1 MITIQEWQY
10 RSTEVRGEKLSLAT
24 RFAVFICISLS
35 SFLFPLST
43 YSQTLTGSAP
53 SHVAVGEQF
62 RLTYTINTQNV
73 SDFRAGDIPEELEV
87 LIGPNRSMQSS
98 YQMINGHT
106 SSSSSST
113 YTYIVCATKNGS
125 FTIPP
130 AHVVVG
136 GKTIS
141 SNTVTI
147 KVSGSPQSSNSGS
160 PRQRRQDDEAEIR
173 DAGSQI
179 SGSDLFIKVS
189 ANKKRVHEQEPILL
203 TYKVYT
209 LVGLT
214 SLRGDMPDLKS
225 FYTQEVS
232 LPSQKSFS
240 VETFNGRPYKTTTW
254 SQYVMFPQMTGKLQI
269 PSITFEGIVV
279 QQNRNIDPFEAFFN
293 GGSGYVEVKKKIVAP
308 SVEIQVDPLPERPVG
323 FSGGVGQFSVSAQL
337 NKTETKANDPVSLR
351 LTVSGA
357 GNLKLVKQPQVNLPK
372 DFDKYEP
379 KVTDK
384 TKLTSNGIEGSMIYD
399 ILIVP
404 RHQGHYEIPPV
415 ELIYFDTSTNA
426 YKTVKS
432 EPMVLDVAKGAGP
445 GSVADFSGQQD
456 LQELSRDIRY
466 IKTGDVKQQGFGEFF
481 FGSTAYWVTLLI
493 MAIVFISLFVIFRQ
507 RAIENANVT
516 KRRAGKANK
525 VATKRLKKASKLM
538 AENKSGEF
546 YDEVLRALWGYVGD
560 KLNMPVEQLSHDNIS
575 QRLAERNV
583 GEETVAQ
590 FMGALDECEFERY
603 APGDPKGNM
612 NKVYEKAMTAIEQIE
627 GTMKKRRTESGK
639 SKENAYVRLILMT
652 IVSLS
657 SLLCPLSTQAMTKAE
672 ADSAYV
678 RGEYQ
683 QAINGYEAL
692 LKQGVSADL
701 YYNLGNAYYRTEN
714 IPQAVLNYERALLLS
729 PGDRDIR
736 FNLQIARSKTYDKI
750 VPESEMFFVTWYR
763 SLVSLMSVDGW
774 ARTAL
779 VALGL
784 TIVLLLVYLFS
795 DRLWLR
801 KVGFFGGVALLLLF
815 FAGNL
820 FAWQQKQDLL
830 NRKGAIIFA
839 PSVTVKST
847 PAANGTDLFI
857 LHEGTK
863 VTIIDGSMKDWK
875 EIHIADGKEGWIESK
890 LIRII

>member
-1 MITIQEWQY
+1 MISRIFDKVQRLVKWFLPFYLFTFLP
-10 RSTEVRGEKLSLAT
+10 LSL
-24 RFAVFICISLS
+24 L
-35 SFLFPLST
+35 
-43 YSQTLTGSAP
+43 SQTLTGSAP
-53 SHVAVGEQF
+53 SHVSVGEQF
-62 RLTYTINTQNV
+62 RLTYTVNTQNAT
-73 SDFRAGDIPEELEV
+73 DFRAGDIPGELEV

-106 SSSSSST
+106 SSSSSIT

-136 GKTIS
+136 GKTIA
-141 SNTVTI
+141 SNVLNI
-147 KVSGSPQSSNSGS
+147 KVSGSPQSSSGS
-160 PRQRRQDDEAEIR
+160 GGSSRQRRQDEQGEIR

-189 ANKKRVHEQEPILL
+189 ANKKRVYEQEPILL

-232 LPSQKSFS
+232 LPTQKSFS
-240 VETFNGRPYKTTTW
+240 IETFNGRPYRTTTW

-293 GGSGYVEVKKKIVAP
+293 GGSGYIEVKKKIIAP
-308 SVEIQVDPLPERPVG
+308 SIDIEVVPLPERPAG
-323 FSGGVGQFSVSAQL
+323 FSGGVGHFTVSASL
-337 NKTETKANDPVSLR
+337 SKTETKANDPVSVR
-351 LTVSGA
+351 ITVSGK
-357 GNLKLVKQPQVNLPK
+357 GNLKLVKQPQIELPK

-384 TKLTSNGIEGSMIYD
+384 TRLTTAGIEGSMIYD

-415 ELIYFDTSTNA
+415 SLTYFDTTTKS
-426 YKTVKS
+426 YKTVTSGPLK
-432 EPMVLDVAKGAGP
+432 LDVAKGSGP
-445 GSVADFSGQQD
+445 GSMSDYSGQQD

-466 IKTGDVKQQGFGEFF
+466 IKTGDVRQQGIDEFF
-481 FGSTAYWVTLLI
+481 FGSTAYWITLAI
-493 MAIVFISLFVIFRQ
+493 MALVFITLFVIFRQ

-538 AENKSGEF
+538 ADNKPGEF

-560 KLNMPVEQLSHDNIS
+560 KLNIPVEQLSHDNIS
-575 QRLAERNV
+575 QRLSDRGV
-583 GEETVAQ
+583 GEETIAQ
-590 FMGALDECEFERY
+590 FIGALDECEFERY

-627 GTMKKRRTESGK
+627 GTMKKRKVESGK
-639 SKENAYVRLILMT
+639 SKENTFIRMILLAV
-652 IVSLS
+652 ISLS
-657 SLLCPLSTQAMTKAE
+657 SFLFPLSSHAVTKAE
-672 ADSAYV
+672 ADSSYI
-678 RGEYQ
+678 RGQYQ
-683 QAINGYEAL
+683 QAITQYEAL
-692 LKQGVSADL
+692 LKQGASADL

-714 IPQAVLNYERALLLS
+714 IPEAVLNYERALLLS

-736 FNLQIARSKTYDKI
+736 FNLQIARSKTFDKI

-763 SLVSLMSVDGW
+763 SLVSMMSVDGW

-779 VALGL
+779 ISLAL

-795 DRLWLR
+795 ERIWLR
-801 KVGFFGGVALLLLF
+801 KAGFFGGVALLVLF
-815 FAGNL
+815 VGANI
-820 FAWQQKQDLL
+820 FAWQQKKDLL

-839 PSVTVKST
+839 PAVTVKST

-863 VTIIDGSMKDWK
+863 VVITDGSMKEWK
-875 EIHIADGKEGWIESK
+875 EIRLADGKEGWIESK
-890 LIRII
+890 HIRVI

>member
-1 MITIQEWQY
+1 MISRIFDKVQRLVKWVLPFYLFTFLP
-10 RSTEVRGEKLSLAT
+10 LSL
-24 RFAVFICISLS
+24 L
-35 SFLFPLST
+35 
-43 YSQTLTGSAP
+43 SQTLTGSAP
-53 SHVAVGEQF
+53 SHVSVGEQF
-62 RLTYTINTQNV
+62 RLTYTVNTQNAT
-73 SDFRAGDIPEELEV
+73 DFRAGDIPGELEV

-106 SSSSSST
+106 SSSSSIT

-136 GKTIS
+136 GKTIA
-141 SNTVTI
+141 SNVLNI
-147 KVSGSPQSSNSGS
+147 KVSGSPQSSSGS
-160 PRQRRQDDEAEIR
+160 GGSSRQRRQDEQGEIR

-189 ANKKRVHEQEPILL
+189 ANKKRVYEQEPILL

-232 LPSQKSFS
+232 LPTQKSFS
-240 VETFNGRPYKTTTW
+240 IETFNGRPYRTTTW

-293 GGSGYVEVKKKIVAP
+293 GGSGYIEVKKKIIAP
-308 SVEIQVDPLPERPVG
+308 SIDIEVVPLPERPAG
-323 FSGGVGQFSVSAQL
+323 FSGGVGHFTVSASL
-337 NKTETKANDPVSLR
+337 SKTETKANDPVSVR
-351 LTVSGA
+351 ITVSGK
-357 GNLKLVKQPQVNLPK
+357 GNLKLVKQPQIELPK

-384 TKLTSNGIEGSMIYD
+384 TKLTTAGIEGSMIYD

-415 ELIYFDTSTNA
+415 SLTYFDTTTKS
-426 YKTVKS
+426 YKTVTSGPLK
-432 EPMVLDVAKGAGP
+432 LDVAKGSGP
-445 GSVADFSGQQD
+445 GSMSDYSGQQD

-466 IKTGDVKQQGFGEFF
+466 IKTGDVRQQGIDEFF
-481 FGSTAYWVTLLI
+481 FGSTAYWITLAI
-493 MAIVFISLFVIFRQ
+493 MALVFITLFVIFRQ

-538 AENKSGEF
+538 ADNKPGEF

-560 KLNMPVEQLSHDNIS
+560 KLNIPVEQLSHDNIS
-575 QRLAERNV
+575 QRLSDRGV
-583 GEETVAQ
+583 GEETIAQ
-590 FMGALDECEFERY
+590 FIGALDECEFERY

-627 GTMKKRRTESGK
+627 GTMKKRKVESGK
-639 SKENAYVRLILMT
+639 SKENTFIRMILLAV
-652 IVSLS
+652 ISLS
-657 SLLCPLSTQAMTKAE
+657 SFLFPLSSHAVTKAE
-672 ADSAYV
+672 ADSSYI
-678 RGEYQ
+678 RGQYQ
-683 QAINGYEAL
+683 QAITQYEAL
-692 LKQGVSADL
+692 LKQGASADL
-701 YYNLGNAYYRTEN
+701 YYNLGNAYCRTEN
-714 IPQAVLNYERALLLS
+714 IPEAVLNYERALLLS

-736 FNLQIARSKTYDKI
+736 FNLQIARSKTFDKI

-763 SLVSLMSVDGW
+763 SLVSMMSVDGW

-779 VALGL
+779 ISLAL
-784 TIVLLLVYLFS
+784 TIILLLVYLFS
-795 DRLWLR
+795 ERIWLR
-801 KVGFFGGVALLLLF
+801 KAGFFGGVALLVLF
-815 FAGNL
+815 VGANI
-820 FAWQQKQDLL
+820 FAWQQKKDLL

-839 PSVTVKST
+839 PAVTVKST

-863 VTIIDGSMKDWK
+863 VVITDGSMKEWK
-875 EIHIADGKEGWIESK
+875 EVRLADGKEGWIESK
-890 LIRII
+890 HIRVI

>member
-1 MITIQEWQY
+1 
-10 RSTEVRGEKLSLAT
+10 VRGEKLSLAT

-106 SSSSSST
+106 SSSSSIT

-415 ELIYFDTSTNA
+415 ELIYFDTSANA

-627 GTMKKRRTESGK
+627 GTMKKRKVESGK
-639 SKENAYVRLILMT
+639 WNENTYVRLILLT
-652 IVSLS
+652 VISLS
-657 SLLCPLSTQAMTKAE
+657 SFLFPLSSHAVTKAE

>member
-1 MITIQEWQY
+1 MINMVNAMKMQIRHRWLMMI
-10 RSTEVRGEKLSLAT
+10 GLSL
-24 RFAVFICISLS
+24 IIYHLS
-35 SFLFPLST
+35 FSPAGA
-43 YSQTLTGSAP
+43 QTLTGSAP
-53 SHVAVGEQF
+53 SHVSVGEQF
-62 RLTYTINTQNV
+62 RLTYTVNTQNAT
-73 SDFRAGDIPEELEV
+73 DFRAGDIPGELEV

-106 SSSSSST
+106 SSSSSIT
-113 YTYIVCATKNGS
+113 YTYIVSATKNGT

-130 AHVVVG
+130 AHIVVG
-136 GKTIS
+136 GKTIA
-141 SNTVTI
+141 SNALNI
-147 KVSGSPQSSNSGS
+147 KVSGSPQASSGSSGS
-160 PRQRRQDDEAEIR
+160 PRQHRQDEQGEIR

-189 ANKKRVHEQEPILL
+189 ANKKRVYEQEPILL

-232 LPSQKSFS
+232 LPTQKSFS
-240 VETFNGRPYKTTTW
+240 IETFNGRPYRTTTW

-293 GGSGYVEVKKKIVAP
+293 GGSGYIEVKKKIVAP
-308 SVEIQVDPLPERPVG
+308 GIDIEVVPLPERPAG
-323 FSGGVGQFSVSAQL
+323 FSGGVGHFTVSASL
-337 NKTETKANDPVSLR
+337 NKTETKANDPVSVR
-351 LTVSGA
+351 ITVSGT
-357 GNLKLVKQPQVNLPK
+357 GNLKLVKQPQIELPK

-384 TKLTSNGIEGSMIYD
+384 TKLTTAGIEGSMIYD

-404 RHQGHYEIPPV
+404 RHQGHYDIPPV
-415 ELIYFDTSTNA
+415 SLTYFDTSSKT
-426 YKTVKS
+426 YKTVTS
-432 EPMVLDVAKGAGP
+432 EPLMLDVAKGSGP
-445 GSVADFSGQQD
+445 SAMSDYSGQQD

-466 IKTGDVKQQGFGEFF
+466 IKTGDVRQQGIDEFF
-481 FGSTAYWVTLLI
+481 FGSVPYWITLAI
-493 MAIVFISLFVIFRQ
+493 MVLVFISLFVIFRQ

-525 VATKRLKKASKLM
+525 VATKRLKTASKLM
-538 AENKSGEF
+538 ADNKPGEF

-560 KLNMPVEQLSHDNIS
+560 KLNIPVEQLSHDNIS
-575 QRLAERNV
+575 QRLSDRGV
-583 GEETVAQ
+583 GEETIAQ

-627 GTMKKRRTESGK
+627 GTMKKRKVESGK
-639 SKENAYVRLILMT
+639 RNENTNVRMILLAV
-652 IVSLS
+652 ISLS
-657 SLLCPLSTQAMTKAE
+657 SFLFPLSSHAVTKAE
-672 ADSAYV
+672 ADSSYV
-678 RGEYQ
+678 RGQYQ
-683 QAINGYEAL
+683 QAITQYEAL
-692 LKQGVSADL
+692 LKQGASADL

-714 IPQAVLNYERALLLS
+714 IPEAVLNYERALLLS

-736 FNLQIARSKTYDKI
+736 FNLQIARSKTFDKI

-763 SLVSLMSVDGW
+763 SLVSMMSVDAW

-779 VALGL
+779 VSLAL
-784 TIVLLLVYLFS
+784 TIILLLVYLFS
-795 DRLWLR
+795 EKIWLR
-801 KVGFFGGVALLLLF
+801 KAGFFGGVVLLLLF
-815 FAGNL
+815 VGANI
-820 FAWQQKQDLL
+820 FAWQQKKDLL

-847 PAANGTDLFI
+847 PAPNGTDLFI

-863 VTIIDGSMKDWK
+863 VVITDGSMKEWK
-875 EIHIADGKEGWIESK
+875 EIRLADGKEGWIESK
-890 LIRII
+890 HIRVI

>member
-1 MITIQEWQY
+1 MINMVNAMKMQFRNRWLMMI
-10 RSTEVRGEKLSLAT
+10 GLS
-24 RFAVFICISLS
+24 FIIYHLS
-35 SFLFPLST
+35 FSPAGA
-43 YSQTLTGSAP
+43 QTLTGSAP
-53 SHVAVGEQF
+53 SHVSVGEQF
-62 RLTYTINTQNV
+62 RLTYTVNTQNAT
-73 SDFRAGDIPEELEV
+73 DFRAGDIPGELEV

-106 SSSSSST
+106 SSSSSIT

-136 GKTIS
+136 GKTIA
-141 SNTVTI
+141 SNALNI
-147 KVSGSPQSSNSGS
+147 KVSGSPQASSGSGGS
-160 PRQRRQDDEAEIR
+160 PRQHRQDEQGEIR

-189 ANKKRVHEQEPILL
+189 ANKKRVYEQEPILL

-240 VETFNGRPYKTTTW
+240 IETFNGRPYRTTTW

-293 GGSGYVEVKKKIVAP
+293 GGSGYIEVKKKIIAP
-308 SVEIQVDPLPERPVG
+308 GIDIEVDPLPERPAG
-323 FSGGVGQFSVSAQL
+323 FSGGVGHFTVSASL
-337 NKTETKANDPVSLR
+337 SKTETKANDPVSVR
-351 LTVSGA
+351 ITVSGT
-357 GNLKLVKQPQVNLPK
+357 GNLKLVKQPQIELPK

-384 TKLTSNGIEGSMIYD
+384 TKLTTAGIEGSMIYD

-415 ELIYFDTSTNA
+415 SLTYFDTTS
-426 YKTVKS
+426 KTYRTVTS
-432 EPMVLDVAKGAGP
+432 EPLTLDVAKGSGP
-445 GSVADFSGQQD
+445 GAMSDYSGQQD

-466 IKTGDVKQQGFGEFF
+466 IKTGNVRQQGIDEFF
-481 FGSTAYWVTLLI
+481 FGSTAYWITLAI
-493 MAIVFISLFVIFRQ
+493 MAFVFISLFVIFRQ

-538 AENKSGEF
+538 ADNKPGEF

-560 KLNMPVEQLSHDNIS
+560 KLNIPVEQLSHDNIS
-575 QRLAERNV
+575 QRFSERGV
-583 GEETVAQ
+583 GEETIAQ
-590 FMGALDECEFERY
+590 FIGALDECEFERY

-627 GTMKKRRTESGK
+627 GTMKR
-639 SKENAYVRLILMT
+639 SKEGRSKESSRSARVLLPVFYLLLT
-652 IVSLS
+652 P
-657 SLLCPLSTQAMTKAE
+657 SLLTPSSAQTKAE
-672 ADSAYV
+672 ADSSYV
-678 RGEYQ
+678 RGQYQ
-683 QAINGYEAL
+683 QAITQYEAL
-692 LKQGVSADL
+692 LKQGASADL

-714 IPQAVLNYERALLLS
+714 IPEAVLNYERALLLS

-736 FNLQIARSKTYDKI
+736 FNLQIARSKTFDKI

-763 SLVSLMSVDGW
+763 SLVSMMSVDGW

-779 VALGL
+779 VALAL
-784 TIVLLLVYLFS
+784 TIILLLVYLFS
-795 DRLWLR
+795 ERIWLR
-801 KVGFFGGVALLLLF
+801 KAGFFGGVALLVLF
-815 FAGNL
+815 VGANI
-820 FAWQQKQDLL
+820 FAWQQKKDLL

-839 PSVTVKST
+839 PTVTVKST

-863 VTIIDGSMKDWK
+863 VVITDGSMKEWK
-875 EIHIADGKEGWIESK
+875 EIRLADGKEGWIESK
-890 LIRII
+890 HIRVI

>member
-1 MITIQEWQY
+1 MISRIFDKVQRLVKWFLPFYLFTFLP
-10 RSTEVRGEKLSLAT
+10 LSL
-24 RFAVFICISLS
+24 L
-35 SFLFPLST
+35 
-43 YSQTLTGSAP
+43 SQTLTGSAP
-53 SHVAVGEQF
+53 SHVSVGEQF
-62 RLTYTINTQNV
+62 RLTYTVNTQNAT
-73 SDFRAGDIPEELEV
+73 DFRAGDIPGELEV

-106 SSSSSST
+106 SSSSSIT

-136 GKTIS
+136 GKTIA
-141 SNTVTI
+141 SNVLNI
-147 KVSGSPQSSNSGS
+147 KVSGSPQSSSGS
-160 PRQRRQDDEAEIR
+160 GGSSRQRRQDEQGEIR

-189 ANKKRVHEQEPILL
+189 ANKKRVYEQEPILL

-232 LPSQKSFS
+232 LPTQKSFS
-240 VETFNGRPYKTTTW
+240 IETFNGRPYRTTTW

-293 GGSGYVEVKKKIVAP
+293 GGSGYIEVKKKIIAP
-308 SVEIQVDPLPERPVG
+308 GIDIEVVPLPERPAG
-323 FSGGVGQFSVSAQL
+323 FSGGVGHFTVSASL
-337 NKTETKANDPVSLR
+337 SKTETKANDPVSVR
-351 LTVSGA
+351 ITVSGK
-357 GNLKLVKQPQVNLPK
+357 GNLKLVKQPQIELPK

-384 TKLTSNGIEGSMIYD
+384 TKLTTAGIEGSMIYD

-415 ELIYFDTSTNA
+415 SLTYFDTTTKS
-426 YKTVKS
+426 YKTVTSGPLK
-432 EPMVLDVAKGAGP
+432 LDVAKGSGP
-445 GSVADFSGQQD
+445 GSMSDYSGQQD

-466 IKTGDVKQQGFGEFF
+466 IKTGDVRQQGIDEFF
-481 FGSTAYWVTLLI
+481 FGSTAYWITLAI
-493 MAIVFISLFVIFRQ
+493 MALVFITLFVIFRQ

-538 AENKSGEF
+538 ADNKPGEF

-560 KLNMPVEQLSHDNIS
+560 KLNIPVEQLSHDNIS
-575 QRLAERNV
+575 QRLSDRGV
-583 GEETVAQ
+583 GEETIAQ
-590 FMGALDECEFERY
+590 FIGALDECEFERY

-627 GTMKKRRTESGK
+627 GTMKKRKVESGK
-639 SKENAYVRLILMT
+639 SKENTFIRMILLAV
-652 IVSLS
+652 ISLS
-657 SLLCPLSTQAMTKAE
+657 SFLFPLSSHAVTKAE
-672 ADSAYV
+672 ADSSYI
-678 RGEYQ
+678 RGQYQ
-683 QAINGYEAL
+683 QAITQYEAL
-692 LKQGVSADL
+692 LKQGASADL

-714 IPQAVLNYERALLLS
+714 IPEAVLNYERALLLS

-736 FNLQIARSKTYDKI
+736 FNLQIARSKTFDKI

-763 SLVSLMSVDGW
+763 SLVSMMSVDGW

-779 VALGL
+779 ISLAL
-784 TIVLLLVYLFS
+784 TIILLLVYLFS
-795 DRLWLR
+795 ERIWLR
-801 KVGFFGGVALLLLF
+801 KAGFFGGVALLVLF
-815 FAGNL
+815 VGANI
-820 FAWQQKQDLL
+820 FAWQQKEDLL

-839 PSVTVKST
+839 PAVTVKST

-863 VTIIDGSMKDWK
+863 VVITDGSMKEWK
-875 EIHIADGKEGWIESK
+875 EIRLADGKEGWIESK
-890 LIRII
+890 HIRVI

>member
-1 MITIQEWQY
+1 MISRKFDKVQRLVKWVLPFYLFTFLP
-10 RSTEVRGEKLSLAT
+10 LSL
-24 RFAVFICISLS
+24 L
-35 SFLFPLST
+35 
-43 YSQTLTGSAP
+43 SQTLTGSAP
-53 SHVAVGEQF
+53 SHVSVGEQF
-62 RLTYTINTQNV
+62 RLTYTVNTQNAT
-73 SDFRAGDIPEELEV
+73 DFRAGDIPGELEV

-106 SSSSSST
+106 SSSSSIT

-136 GKTIS
+136 GKTIA
-141 SNTVTI
+141 SNALNI
-147 KVSGSPQSSNSGS
+147 KVSGSPQAGGGSSGAS
-160 PRQRRQDDEAEIR
+160 RQHRQDEQGEIR

-189 ANKKRVHEQEPILL
+189 ANKKRVYEQEPILL

-225 FYTQEVS
+225 FYTQEVN

-240 VETFNGRPYKTTTW
+240 IETFNGRPYRTTTW

-293 GGSGYVEVKKKIVAP
+293 GGSGYIEVKKKIIAP
-308 SVEIQVDPLPERPVG
+308 GIDIEVVPLPERPAG
-323 FSGGVGQFSVSAQL
+323 FSGGVGHFTVSASL
-337 NKTETKANDPVSLR
+337 NKTETKANDPVSVR
-351 LTVSGA
+351 ITVSGT
-357 GNLKLVKQPQVNLPK
+357 GNLKLVKQPQIELPK

-384 TKLTSNGIEGSMIYD
+384 TKLTTAGIEGSMIYD

-415 ELIYFDTSTNA
+415 SLTYFDTSSKS
-426 YKTVKS
+426 YKTVIS
-432 EPMVLDVAKGAGP
+432 EPLMLDVAKGSGP
-445 GSVADFSGQQD
+445 GAMSDYSGQQD

-466 IKTGDVKQQGFGEFF
+466 IKTGDVRQQGIDEFF
-481 FGSTAYWVTLLI
+481 FGSTAYWITLVI
-493 MAIVFISLFVIFRQ
+493 MALVFISLFVIFRQ

-525 VATKRLKKASKLM
+525 VATKRLKKASMLM
-538 AENKSGEF
+538 ADNKPGEF

-560 KLNMPVEQLSHDNIS
+560 KLNIPVEQLSHDNIS
-575 QRLAERNV
+575 QRLSARGV
-583 GEETVAQ
+583 GEETIAQ
-590 FMGALDECEFERY
+590 FIGALDECEFERY

-627 GTMKKRRTESGK
+627 GTMRKRRSAKTT
-639 SKENAYVRLILMT
+639 AVVLLM
-652 IVSLS
+652 
-657 SLLCPLSTQAMTKAE
+657 LLLPMAAHAVTKAE

-678 RGEYQ
+678 HGQYQ
-683 QAINGYEAL
+683 QAITQYEAL
-692 LKQGVSADL
+692 LKQGASADL

-714 IPQAVLNYERALLLS
+714 IPEAVFNYERALLLS

-736 FNLQIARSKTYDKI
+736 FNLQIARSKTFDKI

-763 SLVSLMSVDGW
+763 SLVSMMSVDGW

-779 VALGL
+779 VALAL
-784 TIVLLLVYLFS
+784 TIILLLVYLFS
-795 DRLWLR
+795 ERIWLR
-801 KVGFFGGVALLLLF
+801 KAGFFGGVALLLLF
-815 FAGNL
+815 VGANI
-820 FAWQQKQDLL
+820 FAWQQKTDLL

-863 VTIIDGSMKDWK
+863 VVITDGSMKEWK
-875 EIHIADGKEGWIESK
+875 EIRLADGKEGWIESK
-890 LIRII
+890 HIRVI

>member
-1 MITIQEWQY
+1 MISRIFDKVQRLVKWGLPFYLFTFLP
-10 RSTEVRGEKLSLAT
+10 LSL
-24 RFAVFICISLS
+24 L
-35 SFLFPLST
+35 
-43 YSQTLTGSAP
+43 SQTLTGSAP
-53 SHVAVGEQF
+53 SHVSVGEQF
-62 RLTYTINTQNV
+62 RLTYTVNTQNAT
-73 SDFRAGDIPEELEV
+73 DFRAGDIPGELEV

-106 SSSSSST
+106 SSSSSIT
-113 YTYIVCATKNGS
+113 YTYIVCATKNGT

-136 GKTIS
+136 GKTIA
-141 SNTVTI
+141 SNTLNI
-147 KVSGSPQSSNSGS
+147 KVSGSPQASSGSSGS
-160 PRQRRQDDEAEIR
+160 PRQHRQDEQGEIR

-189 ANKKRVHEQEPILL
+189 ANKKRVYEQEPILL

-232 LPSQKSFS
+232 LPTQKSFS
-240 VETFNGRPYKTTTW
+240 IETFNGRPYRTTTW

-293 GGSGYVEVKKKIVAP
+293 GGSGYIEVKKKIVAP
-308 SVEIQVDPLPERPVG
+308 GIDIEVDPLPERPAG
-323 FSGGVGQFSVSAQL
+323 FSGGVGHFTVSVSL
-337 NKTETKANDPVSLR
+337 NKTETKANDPVSVR
-351 LTVSGA
+351 ITVSGT
-357 GNLKLVKQPQVNLPK
+357 GNLKLVKQPQIELPK

-384 TKLTSNGIEGSMIYD
+384 TKLTTAGIEGSMIYD

-404 RHQGHYEIPPV
+404 RHQGHYDIPPV
-415 ELIYFDTSTNA
+415 SLTYFDTTSKT
-426 YKTVKS
+426 YKTVTS
-432 EPMVLDVAKGAGP
+432 EPLTLDVAKGSGP
-445 GSVADFSGQQD
+445 SAMSDYSGQQD

-466 IKTGDVKQQGFGEFF
+466 IKTGNVRQQGIDEFF
-481 FGSTAYWVTLLI
+481 FGSVPYWITLAI
-493 MAIVFISLFVIFRQ
+493 MVLVFISLFVIFRQ

-538 AENKSGEF
+538 ADNKPGEF

-560 KLNMPVEQLSHDNIS
+560 KLNIPVEQLSHDNIS
-575 QRLAERNV
+575 QRLSDRGV
-583 GEETVAQ
+583 GEETIAQ

-627 GTMKKRRTESGK
+627 GTMKKKGVRSQES
-639 SKENAYVRLILMT
+639 SRNARVLLLVFYLLLT
-652 IVSLS
+652 P
-657 SLLCPLSTQAMTKAE
+657 SLLTPASAVTKAE
-672 ADSAYV
+672 ADSSYV
-678 RGEYQ
+678 RGQYQ
-683 QAINGYEAL
+683 QAITQYEAL
-692 LKQGVSADL
+692 LKQGASADL

-714 IPQAVLNYERALLLS
+714 IPEAVLNYERALLLS

-736 FNLQIARSKTYDKI
+736 FNLQIARSKTFDKI

-763 SLVSLMSVDGW
+763 SLVSMMSVDAW

-779 VALGL
+779 VSLAI
-784 TIVLLLVYLFS
+784 TIILLLVYLFS
-795 DRLWLR
+795 ERIWLR
-801 KVGFFGGVALLLLF
+801 KAGFFGGVALLLLF
-815 FAGNL
+815 VGANI
-820 FAWQQKQDLL
+820 FAWQQKKDLL

-839 PSVTVKST
+839 PAVTVKST

-863 VTIIDGSMKDWK
+863 VVITDGSMKEWK
-875 EIHIADGKEGWIESK
+875 EIRLADGKEGWIESK
-890 LIRII
+890 HIRVI

>member
-1 MITIQEWQY
+1 MISVLLIHLFT
-10 RSTEVRGEKLSLAT
+10 LS
-24 RFAVFICISLS
+24 
-35 SFLFPLST
+35 PL
-43 YSQTLTGSAP
+43 YAQTLTGSAP

-62 RLTYTINTQNV
+62 RLTYTVNTQNA
-73 SDFRAGDIPEELEV
+73 SDFRAGDIPDELEV

-106 SSSSSST
+106 SSSSSIT
-113 YTYIVCATKNGS
+113 YTYIVSATKNGT
-125 FTIPP
+125 FTIPA

-136 GKTIS
+136 GKTIA
-141 SNTVTI
+141 SNTLTI
-147 KVSGSPQSSNSGS
+147 KVSGTAQGNSGGS
-160 PRQRRQDDEAEIR
+160 SRQHRQEEAEEIR

-189 ANKKRVHEQEPILL
+189 ANKKRVYEQEPILL

-232 LPSQKSFS
+232 LPTQKSFS
-240 VETFNGRPYKTTTW
+240 IETFNGRPYKTTTW

-293 GGSGYVEVKKKIVAP
+293 GGSGYIEVKKKIVAP
-308 SVEIQVDPLPERPVG
+308 GIDIQVDPLPERPAG
-323 FSGGVGQFSVSAQL
+323 FSGGVGHFSVSASL
-337 NKTETKANDPVSLR
+337 NKTETKANDPVTLR
-351 LTVSGA
+351 ITISGV
-357 GNLKLVKQPQVNLPK
+357 GNLKLVKQPQVELPK

-379 KVTDK
+379 KITDK
-384 TKLTSNGIEGSMIYD
+384 TKLTSAGIEGSMIYD

-404 RHQGHYEIPPV
+404 RHQGHYELPPV
-415 ELIYFDTSTNA
+415 SLTYFDTTAKA
-426 YKTVKS
+426 YKTVTS
-432 EPMVLDVAKGAGP
+432 EPLTLDVAKGSGP
-445 GSVADFSGQQD
+445 GAMTDFSGQQD

-466 IKTGDVKQQGFGEFF
+466 IKTGDVRQQGIDEFF
-481 FGSTAYWVTLLI
+481 FGSVAYWVTLAI
-493 MAIVFISLFVIFRQ
+493 MALVFISLFVIFRQ

-525 VATKRLKKASKLM
+525 VATKRLKKASNLM
-538 AENKSGEF
+538 AENKPSEF

-560 KLNMPVEQLSHDNIS
+560 KLNIPVEQLSHDNIS
-575 QRLAERNV
+575 QRLSDRNV
-583 GEETVAQ
+583 GEETIGQ
-590 FMGALDECEFERY
+590 FIGALDECEFERY

-612 NKVYEKAMTAIEQIE
+612 NKVYEKAMTAIEKIE
-627 GTMKKRRTESGK
+627 GTMKKSGKRNVESGMRIHY
-639 SKENAYVRLILMT
+639 SLLTYAVI
-652 IVSLS
+652 SLS
-657 SLLCPLSTQAMTKAE
+657 SFLFPLSSHAATKAE

-678 RGEYQ
+678 RGQYQ
-683 QAINGYEAL
+683 QAIAQYEEL
-692 LKQGVSADL
+692 LKQGACADL

-714 IPQAVLNYERALLLS
+714 IPEAVLNYERALLLS

-736 FNLQIARSKTYDKI
+736 FNLQIARSKTFDKI

-774 ARTAL
+774 ANTAL
-779 VALGL
+779 VALAL
-784 TIVLLLVYLFS
+784 TIILLLVYLFS
-795 DRLWLR
+795 EKLWLR
-801 KVGFFGGVALLLLF
+801 KAGFFGGVALLVLF
-815 FAGNL
+815 VVANI
-820 FAWQQKQDLL
+820 FAWQQKEELL
-830 NRKGAIIFA
+830 HRKGAIIFA
-839 PSVTVKST
+839 PAVTVKST

-863 VTIIDGSMKDWK
+863 VDITDGSMKDWK
-875 EIHIADGKEGWIESK
+875 EIRIADGKEGWIESK
-890 LIRII
+890 HIRVI

>member
-1 MITIQEWQY
+1 MITIQEWKY
-10 RSTEVRGEKLSLAT
+10 LSSEVRGDSLPLAM
-24 RFAVFICISLS
+24 RLIAFICIFLTSYLS
-35 SFLFPLST
+35 PLTST
-43 YSQTLTGSAP
+43 SQTLQGSAP

-62 RLTYTINTQNV
+62 RLTYTVNTQNA
-73 SDFRAGDIPEELEV
+73 SDFRAGDIPDELEV

-106 SSSSSST
+106 SSSSSIT

-130 AHVVVG
+130 AHVSVG
-136 GKTIS
+136 GKTIA
-141 SNTVTI
+141 SNSLNI
-147 KVSGSPQSSNSGS
+147 KVSGSPQASAGGS
-160 PRQRRQDDEAEIR
+160 PRHQRQDEQGEIR

-189 ANKKRVHEQEPILL
+189 ANKKRVYEQEPVLL

-225 FYTQEVS
+225 FS
-232 LPSQKSFS
+232 I
-240 VETFNGRPYKTTTW
+240 ETFNGRPYRTTTW

-308 SVEIQVDPLPERPVG
+308 GIDIQVDPLPERPAG
-323 FSGGVGQFSVSAQL
+323 FSGGVGHFNVSASL

-351 LTVSGA
+351 ITVSGT
-357 GNLKLVKQPQVNLPK
+357 GNLKLVKQPQIDLPK

-379 KVTDK
+379 KITDK
-384 TKLTSNGIEGSMIYD
+384 TKLTSAGIEGSMIYD

-404 RHQGHYEIPPV
+404 RHQGHYELPPV
-415 ELIYFDTSTNA
+415 SLTYFDTTANV
-426 YKTVKS
+426 YKTVTS
-432 EPMVLDVAKGAGP
+432 EPLTLDVAKGSGP
-445 GSVADFSGQQD
+445 GAMSDYSGQQD

-466 IKTGDVKQQGFGEFF
+466 IKTGDVRQRGMEEFF
-481 FGSTAYWVTLLI
+481 FGSVSYWMTLAI
-493 MAIVFISLFVIFRQ
+493 MVLVFISLFVIFRQ
-507 RAIENANVT
+507 RAIENANIT

-538 AENKSGEF
+538 ADNKPGEF

-560 KLNMPVEQLSHDNIS
+560 KLNIPVEQLSHDNIS
-575 QRLAERNV
+575 QRLGDRGV
-583 GEETVAQ
+583 GEETIAQ

-627 GTMKKRRTESGK
+627 GTMKKSGK
-639 SKENAYVRLILMT
+639 KSEVRGERISHART
-652 IVSLS
+652 
-657 SLLCPLSTQAMTKAE
+657 LLLFVLFLTSYLLPLTSYAVTKAE

-678 RGEYQ
+678 HGQYQ
-683 QAINGYEAL
+683 QAIRDYEAL
-692 LKQGVSADL
+692 LKQGASAEL

-714 IPQAVLNYERALLLS
+714 IPEAVLNYERALLLS

-736 FNLQIARSKTYDKI
+736 FNLQIARSKTFDKI

-779 VALGL
+779 VALAL

-795 DRLWLR
+795 YRIWLR
-801 KVGFFGGVALLLLF
+801 KAGFFGGVVLLLLF
-815 FAGNL
+815 VGANI
-820 FAWQQKQDLL
+820 FAWQQKKDLL

-839 PSVTVKST
+839 PAVTVKST
-847 PAANGTDLFI
+847 PAVNGTDLFI

-863 VTIIDGSMKDWK
+863 VVITDGSMRDWK
-875 EIHIADGKEGWIESK
+875 EIRIADGKEGWIESK
-890 LIRII
+890 HLRVI

>member
-1 MITIQEWQY
+1 MMSNTMIRMLTEW
-10 RSTEVRGEKLSLAT
+10 
-24 RFAVFICISLS
+24 RFRFLIVALCLQSSIFNLQSSICVA
-35 SFLFPLST
+35 
-43 YSQTLTGSAP
+43 QTLTGSAP

-62 RLTYTINTQNV
+62 RLTYTVNTQNAT
-73 SDFRAGDIPEELEV
+73 DFRAGDIPGELEV

-106 SSSSSST
+106 SSSSSIT

-136 GKTIS
+136 GKTIA
-141 SNTVTI
+141 SNMLNI
-147 KVSGSPQSSNSGS
+147 KVSGSPQASSGSGGS
-160 PRQRRQDDEAEIR
+160 PRQRRQDEQGEIR

-189 ANKKRVHEQEPILL
+189 ANKKRVYEQEPILL

-240 VETFNGRPYKTTTW
+240 IETFNGRPYRTTTW

-293 GGSGYVEVKKKIVAP
+293 GGSGYIEVKKKIIAP
-308 SVEIQVDPLPERPVG
+308 GIDIEVDPLPERPVG
-323 FSGGVGQFSVSAQL
+323 FSGGVGHFTVSASL
-337 NKTETKANDPVSLR
+337 NKTETKANDPVSVR
-351 LTVSGA
+351 ITVGGT
-357 GNLKLVKQPQVNLPK
+357 GNLKLVKQPQIELPK

-384 TKLTSNGIEGSMIYD
+384 TKLTTAGIEGSMIYD

-415 ELIYFDTSTNA
+415 SLTYFDTTSKT
-426 YKTVKS
+426 YKTVTS
-432 EPMVLDVAKGAGP
+432 EPLTLDVAKGSGP
-445 GSVADFSGQQD
+445 GAMSDYSGQQD

-466 IKTGDVKQQGFGEFF
+466 IKTGDVRQQGIDEFF
-481 FGSTAYWVTLLI
+481 FGSTAYWVTLAI
-493 MAIVFISLFVIFRQ
+493 MALVFISLFVIFRQ

-538 AENKSGEF
+538 ADNKPGEF

-560 KLNMPVEQLSHDNIS
+560 KLNIPVEQLSHDNIS
-575 QRLAERNV
+575 QRLSERGV
-583 GEETVAQ
+583 GEETIAQ
-590 FMGALDECEFERY
+590 FIGALDECEFERY

-612 NKVYEKAMTAIEQIE
+612 NKVYEKAMMAIEQIE
-627 GTMKKRRTESGK
+627 GRMKRREGVRREGESSNPK
-639 SKENAYVRLILMT
+639 ALLLVFYLLLT
-652 IVSLS
+652 P
-657 SLLCPLSTQAMTKAE
+657 SLLTPVSAVTKAE
-672 ADSAYV
+672 ADSSYV
-678 RGEYQ
+678 RGQYQ
-683 QAINGYEAL
+683 QAITQYEAL
-692 LKQGVSADL
+692 LKQGASADL

-714 IPQAVLNYERALLLS
+714 IPEAVLNYERALLLS

-736 FNLQIARSKTYDKI
+736 FNLQIARSKTFDKI

-763 SLVSLMSVDGW
+763 SLVSMMSVDGW

-779 VALGL
+779 VALAL
-784 TIVLLLVYLFS
+784 TIILLLVYLFS
-795 DRLWLR
+795 ERIWLR
-801 KVGFFGGVALLLLF
+801 KAGFFGGVALLLLF
-815 FAGNL
+815 MGANI
-820 FAWQQKQDLL
+820 FAWQQKKDLL

-839 PSVTVKST
+839 PAVTVKST

-863 VTIIDGSMKDWK
+863 VVITDGSMKEWK
-875 EIHIADGKEGWIESK
+875 EIRLADGKEGWIESK
-890 LIRII
+890 HIRVI

>member
-1 MITIQEWQY
+1 MQFRNRWLMMI
-10 RSTEVRGEKLSLAT
+10 GLS
-24 RFAVFICISLS
+24 FIIYHLS
-35 SFLFPLST
+35 FSPAGA
-43 YSQTLTGSAP
+43 QTLTGSAP
-53 SHVAVGEQF
+53 SHVSVGEQF
-62 RLTYTINTQNV
+62 RLTYTVNTQNAT
-73 SDFRAGDIPEELEV
+73 DFRAGDIPGELEV

-106 SSSSSST
+106 SSSSSIT

-136 GKTIS
+136 GKTIA
-141 SNTVTI
+141 SNALNI
-147 KVSGSPQSSNSGS
+147 KVSGSPQASSGSGGS
-160 PRQRRQDDEAEIR
+160 PRQHRQDEQGEIR

-189 ANKKRVHEQEPILL
+189 ANKKRVYEQEPILL

-240 VETFNGRPYKTTTW
+240 IETFNGRPYRTTTW

-293 GGSGYVEVKKKIVAP
+293 GGSGYIEVKKKIIAP
-308 SVEIQVDPLPERPVG
+308 GIDIEVDPLPERPAG
-323 FSGGVGQFSVSAQL
+323 FSGGVGHFTVSASL
-337 NKTETKANDPVSLR
+337 SKTETKANDPVSVR
-351 LTVSGA
+351 ITVSGT
-357 GNLKLVKQPQVNLPK
+357 GNLKLVKQPQIELPK

-384 TKLTSNGIEGSMIYD
+384 TKLTTAGIEGSMIYD

-415 ELIYFDTSTNA
+415 SLTYFDTTS
-426 YKTVKS
+426 KTYRTVTS
-432 EPMVLDVAKGAGP
+432 EPLTLDVAKGSGP
-445 GSVADFSGQQD
+445 GAMSDYSGQQD

-466 IKTGDVKQQGFGEFF
+466 IKTGNVRQQGIDEFF
-481 FGSTAYWVTLLI
+481 FGSTAYWITL
-493 MAIVFISLFVIFRQ
+493 AIIAFVFISLFVIFRQ

-538 AENKSGEF
+538 ADNKPGEF

-560 KLNMPVEQLSHDNIS
+560 KLNIPVEQLSHDNIS
-575 QRLAERNV
+575 QRFSERGV
-583 GEETVAQ
+583 GEETIAQ
-590 FMGALDECEFERY
+590 FIGALDECEFERY

-627 GTMKKRRTESGK
+627 GTMKR
-639 SKENAYVRLILMT
+639 SKEGRSKESSRSARVLLPVFYLLLT
-652 IVSLS
+652 P
-657 SLLCPLSTQAMTKAE
+657 SLLTPSSAQTKAE
-672 ADSAYV
+672 ADSSYV
-678 RGEYQ
+678 RGQYQ
-683 QAINGYEAL
+683 QAITQYEAL
-692 LKQGVSADL
+692 LKQGASADL

-714 IPQAVLNYERALLLS
+714 IPEAVLNYERALLLS

-736 FNLQIARSKTYDKI
+736 FNLQIARSKTFDKI

-763 SLVSLMSVDGW
+763 SLVSMMSVDGW

-779 VALGL
+779 VALAL
-784 TIVLLLVYLFS
+784 TIILLLVYLFS
-795 DRLWLR
+795 ERIWLR
-801 KVGFFGGVALLLLF
+801 KAGFFGGVALLVLF
-815 FAGNL
+815 VGANI
-820 FAWQQKQDLL
+820 FAWQQKKDLL

-839 PSVTVKST
+839 PTVTVKST

-863 VTIIDGSMKDWK
+863 VVITDGSMKEWK
-875 EIHIADGKEGWIESK
+875 EIRLADGKEGWIESK
-890 LIRII
+890 HIRVI